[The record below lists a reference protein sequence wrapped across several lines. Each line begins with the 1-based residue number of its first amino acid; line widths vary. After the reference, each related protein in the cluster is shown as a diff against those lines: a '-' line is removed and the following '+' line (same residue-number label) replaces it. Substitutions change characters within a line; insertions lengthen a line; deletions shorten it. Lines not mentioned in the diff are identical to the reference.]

1 MLWMEPF
8 PYQNRFWVLALPLGH
23 ASAVVS
29 TFSPEGIM
37 KSMNLQFIVGSRVGR
52 WARVMASG
60 VACLFLAGGSLLTPV
75 FAQDTPV
82 PDQPTVPNLAPDQP
96 TIPNQ
101 NPDQPSIPT
110 QDPVSP
116 TLPGFVPEVPGP
128 TQGLEGLLNPAL
140 GQANQPGG
148 FPFEEPVEVKK
159 VNDAVAGWN
168 SAEFGRDF
176 NLGQT
181 LRRTW
186 VMLDSEG
193 KLRGEV
199 LGSEFDHSKTE
210 VYFIREGRMI
220 DKVSVND
227 KGQFLVYGLEEGVYT
242 LVVANEFRYAVNCLL
257 VLENNQMGGAP
268 SSFNVPMSDASPRSV
283 FEQVVSR
290 ATKVTFRN
298 YGEFAFEENADD
310 PARLY
315 GLKGIS
321 EHRPESVPATT
332 LGNNRVQLT
341 ENGQLLGR
349 VRAVQHFNGRPVDL
363 MVTEVLLIANDET
376 VASTQTNRYGVF
388 SFDGVA
394 PGNYTLFASGKD
406 GLAVTSF
413 VLEGA
418 SEPAESVEVAP
429 VSYDVCGIPIS
440 SDQVPAESVEVA
452 PVSYRAKLPMNYL
465 DLTLS
470 PRRDVGWVNSYF
482 RNNVPPPRIPPVED
496 VPYNPYADYG
506 WGWGQDCSCGMGMG
520 TECPCDMHGCD
531 DCGDTSWWGASSFG
545 YRKGWLARLKAH
557 CGWPHGCGHGVHSGC
572 QSSCDDGCGCAWSAS
587 H

>member
-1 MLWMEPF
+1 
-8 PYQNRFWVLALPLGH
+8 
-23 ASAVVS
+23 
-29 TFSPEGIM
+29 M
-37 KSMNLQFIVGSRVGR
+37 KSMSLQFVVGSRVGR
-52 WARVMASG
+52 WTRVMASG
-60 VACLFLAGGSLLTPV
+60 VACLCLVGGTMLAPA

-82 PDQPTVPNLAPDQP
+82 TDQP

-101 NPDQPSIPT
+101 NPEQTTVPT
-110 QDPVSP
+110 QDPVAPS
-116 TLPGFVPEVPGP
+116 LPGVVPDVSAP
-128 TQGLEGLLNPAL
+128 TQGLEGLLNPQL
-140 GQANQPGG
+140 SQPNQPNVPG
-148 FPFEEPVEVKK
+148 FEEPVEVKK

-168 SAEFGRDF
+168 SAESGQEF

-199 LGSEFDHSKTE
+199 LGADFDHSKTE
-210 VYFIREGRMI
+210 VYFVREGRMI
-220 DKVSVND
+220 DKLSVNA
-227 KGQFLVYGLEEGVYT
+227 KGEFLVYGLEEGVYS

-257 VLENNQMGGAP
+257 VLENNQLGGAP
-268 SSFNVPMSDASPRSV
+268 SSFAVPMSDASPRSV
-283 FEQVVSR
+283 FEQVVNR

-298 YGEFAFEENADD
+298 FGEFAFEETADD

-315 GLKGIS
+315 GLKGIN

-341 ENGQLLGR
+341 ESGQLLGR
-349 VRAVQHFNGRPVDL
+349 VRAVEHFNGRPVDL
-363 MVTEVLLIANDET
+363 MVSEVLLIAKDET

-388 SFDGVA
+388 SFDGIK
-394 PGNYTLFASGKD
+394 PGTYTLFASGRD

-413 VLEGA
+413 ELEA
-418 SEPAESVEVAP
+418 AAAPAP
-429 VSYDVCGIPIS
+429 T
-440 SDQVPAESVEVA
+440 VEVA
-452 PVSYRAKLPMNYL
+452 PVSYRAKLPLNYL

-482 RNNVPPPRIPPVED
+482 RDHVPPPRIPPVED

-506 WGWGQDCSCGMGMG
+506 QWGWGQGYPYGMGMG
-520 TECPCDMHGCD
+520 TGYPGDMYGCGG
-531 DCGDTSWWGASSFG
+531 CGDSAWWGASCYG
-545 YRKGWLARLKAH
+545 YRRGWLARLKAR
-557 CGWPHGCGHGVHSGC
+557 CGWHHVGRFGCQSGC
-572 QSSCDDGCGCAWSAS
+572 QDHCGSGCGCGCSTC